1 MTQPVLPNPNQ
12 HDEQLTLVARLYYV
26 DGLGQ
31 GEVARLANVSQAKV
45 SRWLAQAK
53 QRGIVKISVAQY
65 EPRDVELEAA
75 LKTRLGLSHA
85 IVIKSDP
92 NADDVNLRK
101 AVGYFGGK
109 YLHAFLH
116 DDDNVAIAG
125 GRTISETVKHLPT
138 DQPRAVTIIQAMGH
152 VDAEMCEFDA
162 QEVGRSMAQ
171 RTSGSFV
178 PLNAPAFIP
187 DKAARDVVV
196 ELEQVR
202 GVRRLLRDARV
213 AIVGIGSLQNS
224 VFVQRGTLTSSM
236 IAELHAAGAIGEIC
250 GRFFDFKGEEC
261 ATPWA
266 DRVVSISLD
275 ELRNI
280 PLVMAVSCG
289 NDRSA
294 AIHAA
299 ARGGLINGL
308 LIDVGGARALLEF
321 ASQLSTTQQVNSQ

>member
-1 MTQPVLPNPNQ
+1 MTQPVVSHRSA

-53 QRGIVKISVAQY
+53 QRGIVKISVAPY
-65 EPRDVELEAA
+65 EPRDAELETA

-92 NADDVNLRK
+92 NADDIHLRP

-116 DDDNVAIAG
+116 DDDTVAIAG
-125 GRTISETVKHLPT
+125 GRTIWEAVQHLPT

-152 VDAEMCEFDA
+152 VDAELCEFDA

-187 DKAARDVVV
+187 DKAARDVIL

-202 GVRRLLRDARV
+202 GVRRSLRKARV
-213 AIVGIGSLQNS
+213 AMVGVGSLQNS
-224 VFVQRGTLTSSM
+224 VFVQRGTLTRRM
-236 IAELHAAGAIGEIC
+236 ITELRAAGAIGEIC
-250 GRFFDFKGEEC
+250 GRFFDSQGDEC

-275 ELRNI
+275 ELQNI
-280 PLVMAVSCG
+280 PLVVAVSCG
-289 NDRSA
+289 KDRSA
-294 AIHAA
+294 AIDAA
-299 ARGGLINGL
+299 ARSGLINGL
-308 LIDVGGARALLEF
+308 LIDAGGAQALLEF
-321 ASQLSTTQQVNSQ
+321 ASEPSTTYQVRTQ